1 MAKKFQF
8 RLEALLKLREF
19 KEQEIKIELGNIL
32 KEISYVEEE
41 IKSLHIHIDE
51 SYKTQ
56 ENIPTG
62 QATGKFMSFFPA
74 YVEAKKADILAKENI
89 LFSLRK
95 RYQEKLKEM
104 HVARGETKVIDKLKE
119 KEKTA
124 FKKET
129 EKKMQ
134 QDIEDNLIITK
145 SSQLNGEGESA

>member
-32 KEISYVEEE
+32 KEIAYVEEE
-41 IKSLHIHIDE
+41 IKTLNIHIDE
-51 SYKTQ
+51 SYKSQ
-56 ENIPTG
+56 ENIPAG
-62 QATGKFMSFFPA
+62 QASGKFMSFFPA

-95 RYQEKLKEM
+95 RYKEKLKEM